1 MAVFHKDTFSLVYLP
16 TTLVVGGAV
25 TMYVGFVELLGLKT
39 GGEGGLMMGLG
50 GEGGPIT
57 IGI

>member
-1 MAVFHKDTFSLVYLP
+1 
-16 TTLVVGGAV
+16 
-25 TMYVGFVELLGLKT
+25 MYVGFVELLGLKT

-57 IGI
+57 FGI

>member
-1 MAVFHKDTFSLVYLP
+1 M
-16 TTLVVGGAV
+16 
-25 TMYVGFVELLGLKT
+25 ELLGLKT